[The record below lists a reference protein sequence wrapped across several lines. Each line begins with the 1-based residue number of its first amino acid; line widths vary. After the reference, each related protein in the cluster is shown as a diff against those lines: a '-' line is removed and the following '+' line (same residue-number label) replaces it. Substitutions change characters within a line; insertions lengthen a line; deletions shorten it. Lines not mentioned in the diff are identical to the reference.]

1 MAGKGAGNGGN
12 KGFWDSF
19 FDNPF
24 GGMFDFNGDGKEDL
38 GEQWLGY
45 KVLEDITKEEK
56 EKDIDILDGGLFD
69 SDDTSDHSW
78 RLTCEDGFE
87 SGLDPEDFETE
98 AEYEE
103 ALENARLGDPI
114 TNYGADNFSST
125 MTSGASFPKAG
136 DNQNLEAAVM
146 EKEDKSTLGGASVA
160 VEAGAEKLNVSTIMS
175 KAEYKASRQG
185 TVLSIVLSIFV
196 TLLFSALPC
205 AVIWAAFSSYDEK
218 NSASWLVTLV
228 FAGGGIAVLVLAI
241 KACLSN
247 ISWDLKQQKAVKE
260 KYLSSI
266 SEDEKQK
273 RAHKFKTAKIVSLVC
288 MLLAIVSVITAV
300 SVEQFHLNSVY
311 SKAEK
316 LIDEERF
323 EEAEATL
330 KEIED
335 SNYKDTASLLLL
347 CDAHGDYSSGRSVDA
362 YYTMKKAHFSHQSTE
377 AMSSIQSFKQILEQ
391 EYDRYIKNLSERGS
405 QAYEDKIASGVPYV
419 GMSESRI
426 GDTSLGKP
434 SSNVR
439 HNVEIK
445 NGERYTA
452 NLYDFY
458 SGKNL
463 IFTARCINGVVT
475 QVWDERDDPIKPYV
489 PDENHS
495 TTTEPSVDGFSN
507 PEDFYDWYWDDFFD
521 YYDAE
526 KYYYEHGGK

>member
-1 MAGKGAGNGGN
+1 MAGKGDGTGGK

-38 GEQWLGY
+38 GEQWLGC
-45 KVLEDITKEEK
+45 KILEDITKEEK
-56 EKDIDILDGGLFD
+56 EKDSDILDGGLFD
-69 SDDTSDHSW
+69 SDGTHDHSW

-87 SGLDPEDFETE
+87 FGLGHEDFETE
-98 AEYEE
+98 EEYAE
-103 ALENARLGDPI
+103 ALEYARLGEPI
-114 TNYGADNFSST
+114 TNFGADNFSST
-125 MTSGASFPKAG
+125 MKSSASFPKTAN
-136 DNQNLEAAVM
+136 NQNHEADIAT
-146 EKEDKSTLGGASVA
+146 EKDKSISNSASDA
-160 VEAGAEKLNVSTIMS
+160 VKSGSENLNASTMS

-185 TVLSIVLSIFV
+185 TALGIVLSAFV
-196 TLLFSALPC
+196 TLLFSVLPC
-205 AVIWAAFSSYDEK
+205 AIIWAAVFSYDEK

-228 FAGGGIAVLVLAI
+228 FAGGGIAVLVLAL

-247 ISWDLKQQKAVKE
+247 ISWDLKQQKTVKE

-273 RAHKFKTAKIVSLVC
+273 RAHKIKTSKIVSLVC

-300 SVEQFHLNSVY
+300 TMEQFHLNSVY

-316 LIDEERF
+316 LICEERF
-323 EEAEATL
+323 EEAETTL

-347 CDAHGDYSSGRSVDA
+347 CDAHGDYSSGHSVDA
-362 YYTMKKAHFSHQSTE
+362 YYTMKEAHFSHQSTE
-377 AMSSIQSFKQILEQ
+377 SMNSIQSFSQILDQ
-391 EYDRYIKNLSERGS
+391 EYDRYIKERSEREM
-405 QAYEDKIASGVPYV
+405 QAYEDRIINGVPYV
-419 GMSESRI
+419 GMPESRI
-426 GDTSLGKP
+426 SDTSLGKP

-445 NGERYTA
+445 NGDRYTA

-463 IFTARCINGVVT
+463 IFTARCINGIVT
-475 QVWDERDDPIKPYV
+475 QVWDERGDPIKPYV
-489 PDENHS
+489 PDKNHS
-495 TTTEPSVDGFSN
+495 ATTEPSVDGFNN

-526 KYYYEHGGK
+526 DYYYEHGGK